1 MQVFVVPCLATL
13 KVKTAA
19 LTQFLSSLQS
29 KSPGI
34 ANKSSVKLRMNLWI
48 NYSHLIRIARNR
60 AVVMCSNPDFMHRN
74 RN

>member
-1 MQVFVVPCLATL
+1 MQVFVVPCPATL

-34 ANKSSVKLRMNLWI
+34 ANKASVKLRMNPKI

-60 AVVMCSNPDFMHRN
+60 AVGMCSNPDFMHRN